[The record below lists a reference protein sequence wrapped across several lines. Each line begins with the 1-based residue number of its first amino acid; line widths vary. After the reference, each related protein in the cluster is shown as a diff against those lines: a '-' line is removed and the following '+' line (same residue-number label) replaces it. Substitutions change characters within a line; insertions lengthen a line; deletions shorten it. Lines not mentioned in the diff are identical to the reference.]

1 MRQLVCASALLCAI
15 SAVAGI
21 AHAQTAPAQPLSFDV
36 VSIKPHTDEGM
47 MMRIGFRE
55 TPDGFSANGASLDLL
70 LRNAFNLSPDRI
82 LNEPDWAKSSRFD
95 IEAKVAPEDAP
106 RLKGLTRQQRWAMM
120 IPVLQ
125 DRFGFKFHH
134 ETKDLEVYTLVVA
147 KGGPRLKQADP
158 AELAASAAPPAADKP
173 GAPNALTPGQVKPG
187 QMRMRMSPQ
196 GMSLEAY
203 AGTIDAL
210 ADTISQQIG
219 STVVDKTGLTG
230 KYDYTLTFM
239 PDEMSGPM
247 AGLMRGAP
255 PPDAGAQ
262 TQEPTGPSIFAALQE
277 QLGLKLEAQKAPVDV
292 IVIDHMERLS
302 AN

>member
-1 MRQLVCASALLCAI
+1 MKRMRQLVGASTLFCAMSAA
-15 SAVAGI
+15 AGI

-47 MMRIGFRE
+47 MMKVGFGS
-55 TPDGFSANGASLDLL
+55 TPDGFSANGVSLDLL
-70 LRNAFNLSPDRI
+70 LRNAFNLPPDRI
-82 LNEPDWAKSSRFD
+82 LNEPEWAKSSRFD
-95 IEAKVAPEDAP
+95 VEAKVAPEDAP
-106 RLKGLTRQQRWAMM
+106 KLKGLTGQQRWAMM
-120 IPVLQ
+120 IPVLE

-134 ETKDLEVYTLVVA
+134 ETKTLEVYTLVVA
-147 KGGPRLKQADP
+147 KGGPRLKQADA
-158 AELAASAAPPAADKP
+158 AELAASAAPPAPDKLGP
-173 GAPNALTPGQVKPG
+173 PSMKPKPG

-196 GMSLEAY
+196 GISLEAY
-203 AGTIDAL
+203 AGTIDSL
-210 ADTISQQIG
+210 AGTISQQIG

-247 AGLMRGAP
+247 AALMRGAP

-262 TQEPTGPSIFAALQE
+262 AQEPTGPSIFAALQE
-277 QLGLKLEAQKAPVDV
+277 QLGLKLEAEKAPVDV